1 MGVPALI
8 ASYSAPCINATA
20 YRDLQERLFKALQ
33 LFDLLKDQ
41 TVTVSEIR
49 LRCFAGSCIAPFF
62 RVLLVLPFVAG
73 CFSRDD
79 QNPTDIA
86 PKTLSVLEAATIE
99 IGLQSWPKNV
109 RSHGNLIP
117 DDQAVVG
124 SRIEGR
130 VDVVHVDLGDQV
142 SEGTTLVTLS
152 QAELRLRVQQA
163 EAQLLQARSA
173 VGLRPGVPTSTLDP
187 ENAPPVLEQKAVWN
201 EARGNL
207 DRARQLQDRKT
218 MTAAEMEQIEASA
231 AVAEARFKSALNGVQ
246 EKIALIG
253 VREAELSLAQE
264 ELANT
269 VIVAPFKGVV
279 QEKHV
284 SPGTYMRIGDAA
296 MTVIRLDQLR
306 FRGTVPERFAVN
318 MSVGQ
323 TMQLQ
328 IESVEQPMTA
338 QITRISPAVDLA
350 SRSLPFEAV
359 IDNSDGRLRSG
370 LFAEARIVIDVEA
383 TAIVIPPSALIEF
396 AGTEKVWKVVEGET
410 REQSVLTGER
420 RSEGIEILSGLVAGD
435 VILLDGSIG
444 IPALVP
450 MPTVVPVNQ
459 RTSKLILQ

>member
-1 MGVPALI
+1 MTAFEYRSLMSLTKSRLMQISGVL
-8 ASYSAPCINATA
+8 SV
-20 YRDLQERLFKALQ
+20 LQ
-33 LFDLLKDQ
+33 
-41 TVTVSEIR
+41 
-49 LRCFAGSCIAPFF
+49 
-62 RVLLVLPFVAG
+62 FVAG
-73 CFSRDD
+73 CLPADGEI
-79 QNPTDIA
+79 PAGAA
-86 PKTLSVLEAATIE
+86 PVTLPVLEAAVAE
-99 IGLQSWPKNV
+99 IGPQAWPRIV

-124 SRIEGR
+124 SRIDGR
-130 VDVVHVDLGDQV
+130 VDVVHVDLGDRV
-142 SEGTTLVTLS
+142 AEGIALVTLS

-173 VGLRPGVPTSTLDP
+173 VGLRPGAPTSTLDP
-187 ENAPPVLEQKAVWN
+187 ENAPPVLEQKALWN

-207 DRARQLQDRKT
+207 DRAKQLQDRKT
-218 MTAAEMEQIEASA
+218 ITAAEMQQIEAST
-231 AVAEARFKSALNGVQ
+231 AVAEARFKSAMNGVQ

-264 ELANT
+264 QLANT
-269 VIVAPFKGVV
+269 VIVAPFNGVI

-296 MTVIRLDQLR
+296 ITVIRLDQLR

-323 TMQLQ
+323 NMQLQ
-328 IESVEQPMTA
+328 IESVEQPVTA

-350 SRSLPFEAV
+350 SRSLLFEAV

-370 LFAEARIVIDVEA
+370 LFAEARIVIDDQA

-396 AGTEKVWKVVEGET
+396 AGTEKVWKVVKGET

-420 RSEGIEILSGLVAGD
+420 RPEGIEILSGLVAGD
-435 VILLDGSIG
+435 VIVLDGSAG

-450 MPTVVPVNQ
+450 MPTAVPVNQ

>member
-1 MGVPALI
+1 
-8 ASYSAPCINATA
+8 
-20 YRDLQERLFKALQ
+20 
-33 LFDLLKDQ
+33 
-41 TVTVSEIR
+41 
-49 LRCFAGSCIAPFF
+49 
-62 RVLLVLPFVAG
+62 
-73 CFSRDD
+73 
-79 QNPTDIA
+79 
-86 PKTLSVLEAATIE
+86 
-99 IGLQSWPKNV
+99 
-109 RSHGNLIP
+109 
-117 DDQAVVG
+117 
-124 SRIEGR
+124 
-130 VDVVHVDLGDQV
+130 
-142 SEGTTLVTLS
+142 
-152 QAELRLRVQQA
+152 
-163 EAQLLQARSA
+163 
-173 VGLRPGVPTSTLDP
+173 
-187 ENAPPVLEQKAVWN
+187 
-201 EARGNL
+201 
-207 DRARQLQDRKT
+207 

-350 SRSLPFEAV
+350 SRSLPFEAA

-450 MPTVVPVNQ
+450 RPTVVPVNQ